1 MSMKAFPMDSD
12 VKAGEDGL
20 PVYDRAFDST
30 DLREIYKTYFSTGYF
45 ATPGTSLQV
54 VAGTGL
60 NAVVKAGKCNIEGTL
75 GFMTEDAQITFPEAD
90 KTNPRI
96 DTVVARLDLA
106 QEARNISI
114 LVVQGIAKVAPT
126 RTELVRNE
134 TVYDIGLADVRIEP
148 NAAAVGQDKITDTR
162 MDPERCGVVNP
173 FAKLDTEGLFAQ
185 VTEIINNAKG
195 ETDKSIAELEK
206 ATQDAINAQNEALA
220 GTLAGQLKRLGGT
233 FNKIAD
239 GTDLNTCITAGTFI
253 VEKIETCANKPVAL
267 TEKATEFALY
277 KDLEGVAVVDITR
290 REGDQVI
297 VQHVSMVSPSE
308 PKYQWAKPIYYDATR
323 TSADGG
329 AVWSKW
335 LFAAYPIDLG
345 VFGPLAGNNA
355 AVVTAG
361 SLGEKLLEIMRKI
374 YIDNSNFG
382 ITASTEG
389 VVVEFDGEKRKYSSP
404 FLRISTSD
412 GANLMGSGSVGFIPG
427 ESSDEG
433 TEYNLTGS
441 GHMNGDFA
449 YFATVQ
455 LLWKNEQNILKW
467 VNGYKFALKPGAA
480 TIEAWKPTNISAVS
494 PFGLGGFSSI

>member
-134 TVYDIGLADVRIEP
+134 TVYDIGLADVRVEP
-148 NAAAVGQDKITDTR
+148 NAAAISQDKITDTR
-162 MDPERCGVVNP
+162 MDPERCGVANP
-173 FAKLDTEGLFAQ
+173 FAKLDTDGLFAQ

-220 GTLAGQLKRLGGT
+220 GSLAGQLKRLGGA

-239 GTDLNTCITAGTFI
+239 GTDLNTCTTAGTFL
-253 VEKIETCANKPVAL
+253 VDKIETCKNKPVSI
-267 TEKATEFALY
+267 TSDATEYAVF
-277 KDLEGVAVVDITR
+277 KDLEGVAVLDVTQSESSQLI
-290 REGDQVI
+290 QQNVK
-297 VQHVSMVSPSE
+297 MVTPAN
-308 PKYQWAKPIYYDATR
+308 PKYAWAKPVYYEATR
-323 TSADGG
+323 TSTNGG
-329 AVWSKW
+329 SVWTDWAFRPVLVDS
-335 LFAAYPIDLG
+335 G
-345 VFGPLAGNNA
+345 TSGPLKGNKSI
-355 AVVTAG
+355 VMTAERVG
-361 SLGEKLLEIMRKI
+361 GILTNIMRQI
-374 YIDNSNFG
+374 YIENSAG
-382 ITASTEG
+382 APITPSTDG
-389 VVVEFDGEKRKYSSP
+389 TVVDFDGEKRVYSAP
-404 FLRISTSD
+404 FLHISTSD
-412 GANLMGSGSVGFIPG
+412 GVELMGSGTIGAAVSGG
-427 ESSDEG
+427 DTG
-433 TEYNLTGS
+433 TEYNMTGM
-441 GHMNGDFA
+441 GHLNENAA

-455 LLWKNEQNILKW
+455 LVWSGDQNVLKW
-467 VNGYKFALKPGAA
+467 VSGFKMSLKAGPA
-480 TIEAWKPTNISAVS
+480 TIETWKPSTIITVS
-494 PFGLGGFSSI
+494 PFGLGTYMI

>member
-12 VKAGEDGL
+12 VKPGEDGL

-45 ATPGTSLQV
+45 ATPGASLQV

-148 NAAAVGQDKITDTR
+148 NAAAISQDKITDTR
-162 MDPERCGVVNP
+162 MDPERCGVANP

-220 GTLAGQLKRLGGT
+220 GSLAGQLKRLGGA

-239 GTDLNTCITAGTFI
+239 GTDLNTCTTAGTFL
-253 VEKIETCANKPVAL
+253 VDKIETCKNKPVAL
-267 TEKATEFALY
+267 TEKATDSALY

-290 REGDQVI
+290 RESDQVI

-323 TSADGG
+323 TSVDGG
-329 AVWSKW
+329 GVWSDW
-335 LFAAYPIDLG
+335 LFSGSPIDLG

-355 AVVTAG
+355 VVVTAG
-361 SLGEKLLEIMRKI
+361 SLGEKILELMREI
-374 YIDNSNFG
+374 YIDNSSFG
-382 ITASTEG
+382 ITPSTEG
-389 VVVEFDGEKRKYSSP
+389 VVVEFDGEKSKYTSP

-412 GANLMGSGSVGFIPG
+412 GVDLMGAGQVGLVTG
-427 ESSDEG
+427 EGDTEG
-433 TEYNLTGS
+433 TEYHLTGC
-441 GHMNGDFA
+441 GHANGDCA

-455 LLWKNEQNILKW
+455 LLWKNEQNVLKW
-467 VNGYKFALKPGAA
+467 VSGYKFALKPGAA
-480 TIEAWKPTNISAVS
+480 TIETWKPAMINAVS
-494 PFGLGGFSSI
+494 PFGLGGFSFI